1 MRVAFATRAGA
12 TGEYLAH
19 VLAQE
24 KALQA
29 LVVETGAAARKR
41 KLRRTFRGAGIG
53 LPGRFVDVAA
63 IVALDRLSER
73 RLRTDVLE
81 PHRIAGWPN
90 APTITVTDANDDVCR
105 SFLADATPDILV
117 VCGTAIL
124 HEHILAIPTRY
135 ALNVH
140 GAMVPAYRNVHG
152 EFWATVRDDDENLGS
167 SILHL
172 TPGID
177 NGDIAAQR
185 RLDYAGRRTLRA
197 VRRETLLLSG
207 QLLRE
212 TIAVARID
220 DVPRIPQAGTV
231 GVWHTP
237 RAIDIVRHA
246 RHVLL

>member
-1 MRVAFATRAGA
+1 VVFATRAGA

-41 KLRRTFRGAGIG
+41 KLRRTFGGASIG
-53 LPGRFVDVAA
+53 LLGRFVDVAA
-63 IVALDRLSER
+63 IVALDRLGER
-73 RLRTDVLE
+73 RLRADVLE
-81 PHRIAGWPN
+81 PHRIAGWPS
-90 APTITVTDANDDVCR
+90 APTITVTDANDVACR
-105 SFLADATPDILV
+105 AFLTDATPDVLV

-124 HEHILAIPTRY
+124 REDILNIPRRY

-152 EFWATVRDDDENLGS
+152 TFWATVQDDDENLGS

-172 TPGID
+172 TSGID

-185 RLDYAGRRTLRA
+185 RLEDPEPRTLRA

-207 QLLRE
+207 ELLRE
-212 TIAVARID
+212 AIALARTD
-220 DVPRIPQAGTV
+220 DVPRKPQEGKV

-246 RHVLL
+246 RRVLS